1 MFKLIGEIVVVY
13 ILYQIIFNF
22 IVPLY
27 RASKQMKGT
36 FNNMQE
42 KMKEQQDAQQRQY
55 NKPEDIKKK
64 PTQTAAGDYIDYEE
78 VKG

>member
-36 FNNMQE
+36 FKDMQS
-42 KMKEQQDAQQRQY
+42 KMNEQQNAANSQFT
-55 NKPEDIKKK
+55 KPADTKKR
-64 PTQTAAGDYIDYEE
+64 PTQTATGDYIDYEE
-78 VKG
+78 VKE

>member
-27 RASKQMKGT
+27 RASKKMKST
-36 FNNMQE
+36 FNDVQS
-42 KMKEQQDAQQRQY
+42 KMNEQQNAANSNHFDAQ
-55 NKPEDIKKK
+55 KKK
-64 PTQTAAGDYIDYEE
+64 PTQTASGDYIDYEE
-78 VKG
+78 VKE

>member
-27 RASKQMKGT
+27 RASKKMKST
-36 FNNMQE
+36 FNDVQSKMQE
-42 KMKEQQDAQQRQY
+42 HQNAANPTHFDAQ
-55 NKPEDIKKK
+55 KKK
-64 PTQTAAGDYIDYEE
+64 PTQTASGDYIDYEE
-78 VKG
+78 VK